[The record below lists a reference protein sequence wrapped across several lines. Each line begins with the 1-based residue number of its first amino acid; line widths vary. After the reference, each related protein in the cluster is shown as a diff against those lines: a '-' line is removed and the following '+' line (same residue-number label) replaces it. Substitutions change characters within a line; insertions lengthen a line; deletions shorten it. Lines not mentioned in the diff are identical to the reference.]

1 MLMFLI
7 KYWMD
12 CFSVHVPWWIH
23 FIMYMLAGMLAN
35 DMDRS
40 PRILMEM
47 KCVHP
52 EANSVST

>member
-7 KYWMD
+7 KHWMD
-12 CFSVHVPWWIH
+12 CFSAYVPWWIH
-23 FIMYMLAGMLAN
+23 FILSVLARLLAN
-35 DMDRS
+35 DMDC
-40 PRILMEM
+40 PPGILVKM

>member
-1 MLMFLI
+1 MFLI
-7 KYWMD
+7 KYWMG

-23 FIMYMLAGMLAN
+23 FIMYMLARMLAN

-40 PRILMEM
+40 PRILIEM